1 MSRRLHR
8 HRKFI
13 TSSILGLWI
22 FALFVGIA
30 NACSWDGVTA
40 APHHSTVAAHAID
53 DIADQDVAP
62 GCDEFCSNDV
72 PMLSVLKLVQDQP
85 PGQPL
90 VLATHYRFGVLPSAA
105 PVLRL
110 AQTTHPPPGAPF
122 SLRIVRLTL

>member
-1 MSRRLHR
+1 M
-8 HRKFI
+8 
-13 TSSILGLWI
+13 

-40 APHHSTVAAHAID
+40 APHHPTVAARTID
-53 DIADQDVAP
+53 DIADQHLAP

-90 VLATHYRFGVLPSAA
+90 VLATHYRLGVLPSAA
-105 PVLRL
+105 PFLRL
-110 AQTTHPPPGAPF
+110 AQTTRPPPGAPLSF
-122 SLRIVRLTL
+122 RIVRLTL